1 MIIDITAGIFQRR
14 KHKKHLI
21 KYNFRFL
28 CSSFFPLHLTFP
40 FSLTSPSP
48 IFICHSVSLSFKSYL
63 LGSFLFFLS
72 HPFIQAFSYSSFLIS
87 LQTHVLTHPSHTD
100 PHSSLSHR
108 PSYIPLT
115 QTLTHSS
122 HTPTLILS
130 PSQTAN

>member
-63 LGSFLFFLS
+63 LGSFLFFS
-72 HPFIQAFSYSSFLIS
+72 LI
-87 LQTHVLTHPSHTD
+87 
-100 PHSSLSHR
+100 
-108 PSYIPLT
+108 PSYKLSLIPPSSYPYKHMYSLIPLT
-115 QTLTHSS
+115 QTLTHPS
-122 HTPTLILS
+122 HTGPHSSLPHRPSLS
-130 PSQTAN
+130 HSY